1 MELDDFKTL
10 LKARLETQ
18 APALSAAELEQ
29 SIHRKSVSILGKI
42 KRSIAWELVPGI
54 VLTLAGAWVWERYP
68 SLSNRFFSTLMLLV
82 CIFFVVQLAG
92 LYKKIIRFEKANQ
105 PVKERLSQIIDIL
118 QRFTRLYFRFSM
130 SILPVA
136 FVLGLVTGYA
146 DIMRQPFLA
155 QNFHW
160 ARGLAAYIIL
170 FAAWSAIAYVFSKWY
185 IKKLYGNYLNDIR
198 NQLEDLEN
206 G

>member
-10 LKARLETQ
+10 LKARLEEQ
-18 APALSAAELEQ
+18 APGRSAARLER
-29 SIHRKSVSILGKI
+29 SIHRKTASILGKI
-42 KRSIAWELVPGI
+42 KRSIVWELALGG
-54 VLTLAGAWVWERYP
+54 VLVLAGAWVWMRYP

-82 CIFFVVQLAG
+82 CIFFIIQLQT
-92 LYKKIIRFEKANQ
+92 LYKKIMRFEKAGHT
-105 PVKERLSQIIDIL
+105 VKERLVQIIDIL

-136 FVLGLVTGYA
+136 FVLGLITGYA
-146 DIMRQPFLA
+146 DIMRRPFLA

-160 ARGLAAYIIL
+160 ARGLAAYIVL
-170 FAAWSAIAYVFSKWY
+170 FAAWSIIAYVFSKWY
-185 IKKLYGNYLNDIR
+185 IRKLYGNYLNDIR